1 MKTVNK
7 GEMEWLYSHKT
18 EKKKSVTRDVS
29 SRYPFNGD
37 KSLSSL
43 RLN

>member
-18 EKKKSVTRDVS
+18 EKKSVTRDVS

-37 KSLSSL
+37 KSLLSL